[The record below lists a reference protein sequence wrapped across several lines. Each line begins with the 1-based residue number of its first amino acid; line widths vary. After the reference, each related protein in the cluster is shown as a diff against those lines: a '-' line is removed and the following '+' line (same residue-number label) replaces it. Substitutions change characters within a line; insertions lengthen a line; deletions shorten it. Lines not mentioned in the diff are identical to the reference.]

1 MLHALAYVPVFVL
14 VVFRLAGMMLYAPL
28 FGSARIPR
36 RLKGAIVLVLALGM
50 APGLAPPVVLP
61 QSAWQLALGI
71 AGEIAFGLAMGMVM
85 SFVFIAV
92 EWAGAMIGQQMG
104 LNMAEVLDP
113 SMGGGTTI
121 IGDLYYMMTLVVF
134 LSIGGHR
141 MMLQGVRESF
151 DVLPLLSVGVNQ
163 SLFDLLTRLL
173 EGATV
178 LAMQLAAPVLVTMLV
193 VDLVLGLIGR
203 AVPQMNVMAMGLS
216 LRSAAG
222 MVVIIVS
229 LTLAVRVMRSAVEQS
244 MLNAWTGWTA
254 PPAAVHSG

>member
-1 MLHALAYVPVFVL
+1 MMQALAYVPVFVL

-36 RLKGAIVLVLALGM
+36 RIKAAIVLVLALGM
-50 APGLAPPVVLP
+50 APGLSPPVVLP
-61 QSAWQLALGI
+61 QTPWELALGI
-71 AGEIAFGLAMGMVM
+71 GGELAFGLAMGMVM

-92 EWAGAMIGQQMG
+92 QWAGAMIGQQMG
-104 LNMAEVLDP
+104 LNMSEVLDP
-113 SMGGGTTI
+113 AMGGGGSI

-134 LSIGGHR
+134 LSVGGHR

-151 DVLPLLSVGVNQ
+151 DLLPLLSVGMNQ
-163 SLFDLLTRLL
+163 SLLDLLTRLL

-216 LRSAAG
+216 LRAAAG
-222 MVVIIVS
+222 MVVIIVA
-229 LTLAVRVMRSAVEQS
+229 LTLGVRVMRTSVEQS
-244 MLNAWTGWTA
+244 MLDAWNGWTGASSTTN
-254 PPAAVHSG
+254 G